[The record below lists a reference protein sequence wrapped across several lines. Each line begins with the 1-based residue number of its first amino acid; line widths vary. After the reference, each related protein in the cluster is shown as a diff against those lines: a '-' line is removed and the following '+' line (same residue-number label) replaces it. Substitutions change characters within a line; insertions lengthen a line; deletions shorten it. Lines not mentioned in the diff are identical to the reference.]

1 MNTEHIKS
9 ISLYAVSLFLIK
21 GVSLFTLPLMA
32 HYLSPSQIGHLELLG
47 VTTVFFSLIVGLA
60 MHENLYR
67 FIGTVSSKV
76 VRKRKASQLY
86 SATLLLSMSLSAL
99 LLIGYYLMP
108 FKADS
113 LTHEQVLFMALVLC
127 YEAPLAIS
135 LAWLRLHNLAGL
147 FFKVC
152 VSTVIAQVSL
162 LIIALIHKP
171 DVTVIFALNVICTF
185 VQFLFLH
192 IYINFPLMLPNKQR
206 MKRYIR
212 YSAPLMLSGV
222 VAFGLSGAERW
233 LIAGATNLETLGM
246 YAIAAKFALAVG
258 ILIQPFHMW
267 WMPKRFEAMD
277 NKGPHYVANVTTQG
291 VVLLSII
298 SVTVAWLSQIFIT
311 IALPESYQ
319 PAIALVGMTIT
330 MMLFKE
336 LVELTNFGIL
346 YKKNTTQLLYI
357 NVTSTVLAFIV
368 CFASI
373 ASGIEAIL
381 WGLIAGQLSRFALT
395 IWFSQQAH
403 YLGYPSSNIFALL
416 TLTALFLLTSR
427 YHQSIE
433 VSALMLLLQPLGVV
447 AFAIRFKLISGVSL
461 KSLTH
466 TVNSYLG
473 KSL

>member
-32 HYLSPSQIGHLELLG
+32 NYLSPSQIGHLELLG
-47 VTTVFFSLIVGLA
+47 ITTVFFSLIVGLA

-86 SATLLLSMSLSAL
+86 SATLTLSILLSAL
-99 LLIGYYLMP
+99 LLLSYYLTP
-108 FKADS
+108 YKS
-113 LTHEQVLFMALVLC
+113 SSITNEQILFMVLVLSF
-127 YEAPLAIS
+127 EAPLAIS
-135 LAWLRLHNLAGL
+135 LAWLRLHNQAGL
-147 FFKVC
+147 FFKIC

-192 IYINFPLMLPNKQR
+192 IYINFPFMLPNKER

-267 WMPKRFEAMD
+267 WMPKRFEAMES
-277 NKGPHYVANVTTQG
+277 KGNHYVAHVSTQG
-291 VVLLSII
+291 IVLLCII

-311 IALPESYQ
+311 ITLPASYQ
-319 PAIALVGMTIT
+319 PAVALVGMTIT

-357 NVTSTVLAFIV
+357 NLTSTLLAFIV
-368 CFASI
+368 CYVFI
-373 ASGIEAIL
+373 ESGIEAIL
-381 WGLIAGQLSRFALT
+381 WGLIVGQLCRFSLT
-395 IWFSQQAH
+395 ISFSQQAH
-403 YLGYPSSNIFALL
+403 YLGYPSSNIIALL

-427 YHQSIE
+427 YHQSLE
-433 VSALMLLLQPLGVV
+433 VSTLMLLLQPLGIV
-447 AFAIRFKLISGVSL
+447 AFAIRFKLFSGVSL
-461 KSLTH
+461 KRLTH
-466 TVNSYLG
+466 TVNNYLG